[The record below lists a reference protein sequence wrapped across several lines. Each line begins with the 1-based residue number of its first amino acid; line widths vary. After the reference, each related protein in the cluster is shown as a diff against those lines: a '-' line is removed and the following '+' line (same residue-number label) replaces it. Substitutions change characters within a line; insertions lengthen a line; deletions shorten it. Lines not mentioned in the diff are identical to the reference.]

1 MGELRALVES
11 IAPVNAALADH
22 QNSLVR
28 QYVIIRRRFDD
39 AAFTVALYASFEKF
53 IESLVAAFARLE
65 SRRVKYTELPSK
77 LVKKHLLRTAE
88 MLSRGHLGEGRY
100 IGLSELD
107 VVKNLFECLSDAG
120 PYSLNDA
127 AIVAH
132 DANLRVGEIDALF
145 ATIGIE
151 NVCERVR
158 QTDALLACYREVK
171 NLDADPPGGVPTIFI
186 EESIKEIVERRNQIA
201 HRGGNPLNLLGAD
214 KMRDAVEF
222 IYAFARSVYAITV
235 GHYLESHHA
244 ASVGR
249 AELVQR
255 RGDGPFNHGTVVVVE
270 APEQRIFVGQPV
282 FVIIRAIGDSAASST
297 DGKVKPAQDTG
308 GGKRQPGQ
316 QHYVTGARWGRIQS
330 LKVDDSV
337 LQEVSPETVALN
349 GIGIGLDFKCPR
361 KAKLV
366 ALPNE
371 DDIVWSPLDVE
382 VNTVVEVADE
392 GVEVPEQPG

>member
-158 QTDALLACYREVK
+158 QTDALLALLPEVV
-171 NLDADPPGGVPTIFI
+171 AEGSGDPSSP
-186 EESIKEIVERRNQIA
+186 R
-201 HRGGNPLNLLGAD
+201 
-214 KMRDAVEF
+214 
-222 IYAFARSVYAITV
+222 AR
-235 GHYLESHHA
+235 
-244 ASVGR
+244 
-249 AELVQR
+249 
-255 RGDGPFNHGTVVVVE
+255 
-270 APEQRIFVGQPV
+270 
-282 FVIIRAIGDSAASST
+282 
-297 DGKVKPAQDTG
+297 
-308 GGKRQPGQ
+308 
-316 QHYVTGARWGRIQS
+316 
-330 LKVDDSV
+330 
-337 LQEVSPETVALN
+337 
-349 GIGIGLDFKCPR
+349 
-361 KAKLV
+361 
-366 ALPNE
+366 
-371 DDIVWSPLDVE
+371 
-382 VNTVVEVADE
+382 
-392 GVEVPEQPG
+392 